1 MHEIS
6 RRDRSLLQWPK
17 QPIIYEINTWVWLNE
32 LSQREGKF
40 LTLDTISDQEWD
52 AISALGVDAVWLMGV
67 WERSPAGIRV
77 AIGNA
82 DLQTEFHRA
91 LPDLKP
97 EDIVGSPYC
106 VRRYIVDQ
114 HLGGKEGLAI
124 ARQKLA
130 QRGLR
135 LILDYVPNHVAPDH
149 PWVLEH
155 PQYFITGNLGDLQQ
169 APHNYYQVNGKIIA
183 LGKDPYCAPWP
194 DVVQLNAF
202 NQELHE
208 AVIETLKEIASQ
220 CDGIRVD
227 MAMLFINRIFQHT
240 WGEKAG
246 TYPPQEFWQEIIT
259 AVREKYSQLLLI
271 AEVYWDMEWEL
282 QQLGFDFCYNKI
294 LYDRVTEESPESVRL
309 HLLADISYQEKLV
322 RFIENHDEPRA
333 ASIFSD
339 QKHQAAAVTLATL
352 PGAKLFHEGEFEGRK
367 IKLPVFLGRRP
378 LEEINTNLQKFY
390 HKLLKIIN
398 RPGIRNG
405 QWKLC
410 DRAGW
415 YDNSNYI
422 NLVAWCLWY
431 QPLTSTWET
440 GGDSRYL
447 IVVNLSNC
455 ASQGLVWI
463 PWNELAGYQW
473 QLTDLFNQVVYNRD
487 GNDICQKGLYVDLKP
502 WNFHF
507 FEVQKI
513 SDSHSQ

>member
-1 MHEIS
+1 MHQTS
-6 RRDRSLLQWPK
+6 PRDGSLLQWPK

-40 LTLDTISDQEWD
+40 LRLDTISDQEWD
-52 AISALGVDAVWLMGV
+52 GISALGVDAVWLMGV
-67 WERSPAGIRV
+67 WERSPVGIRV
-77 AIGNA
+77 AIENV
-82 DLQTEFHRA
+82 DLQTEFRRT
-91 LPDLKP
+91 LPDLKL

-130 QRGLR
+130 ERGLR

-155 PQYFITGNLGDLQQ
+155 PEYFITGNFADLEQ
-169 APHNYYQVNGKIIA
+169 APHEYYQVNDNIIA
-183 LGKDPYCAPWP
+183 LGKDPYFSPWP

-202 NQELHE
+202 NAELRQ

-220 CDGIRVD
+220 CDGMRVD
-227 MAMLFINRIFQHT
+227 MAMLFINRIFQQT

-246 TYPPQEFWQEIIT
+246 TYPSQEFWQEIIT

-282 QQLGFDFCYNKI
+282 QQLGFDFCYDKR
-294 LYDRVTEESPESVRL
+294 LYDHVVQETPESVRL
-309 HLLADISYQEKLV
+309 HLSADIIYQQKLV
-322 RFIENHDEPRA
+322 RFIENHDEPRS
-333 ASIFSD
+333 ASLFSD

-378 LEEINTNLQKFY
+378 LEEINTNLQTFY
-390 HKLLKIIN
+390 HKILKIIN

-422 NLVAWCLWY
+422 NLVAWCLWN
-431 QPLTSTWET
+431 QPLNSHWESE
-440 GGDSRYL
+440 GDRRYL
-447 IVVNLSNC
+447 IVVNLSNF
-455 ASQGLVWI
+455 ASQGLVWM
-463 PWNELAGYQW
+463 PWNELAGHQW
-473 QLTDLFNQVVYNRD
+473 KLTDLLNQVVYNRE
-487 GNDICQKGLYVDLKP
+487 GNDISQKGLYVDLNP
-502 WNFHF
+502 WSFHF
-507 FEVQKI
+507 FELQKI
-513 SDSHSQ
+513 S